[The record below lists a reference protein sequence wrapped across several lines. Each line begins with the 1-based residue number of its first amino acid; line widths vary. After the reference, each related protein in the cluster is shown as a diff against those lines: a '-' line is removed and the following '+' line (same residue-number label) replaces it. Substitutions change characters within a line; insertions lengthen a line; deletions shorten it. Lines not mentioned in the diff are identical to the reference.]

1 MSVAAPPITR
11 LTNYINGQWTD
22 SPTSE
27 WRDVVNPAT
36 GEILASVPLAD
47 AAEVNA
53 AVEAAAAAFPAW
65 RRTPPEDRIQPL
77 FKLKMLLEEHIDDIA
92 RIITTE
98 NGKTFTE
105 AKAEMRRAIE
115 NVEVACGIP
124 MMMQGYNLE
133 DVARGI
139 DEMMIRQPI
148 GVTAAIV
155 PFNFPGMIAFWYL
168 PYAIATGNTFI
179 LKPSERVPL
188 TMRYIYELLEKTGLP
203 KGVVSLVNGGKA
215 VVDALIDH
223 PKVRAISFVGS
234 TPVARYIYAR
244 SGEQGKRCQCQGGA
258 KNHVVVLPDADMPMA
273 TQIISDSAFGCAGQR
288 CLAVSVAVTIG
299 EAQKTF
305 RDSIADAASKLR
317 VGNGLEDGVQM
328 GPVITP
334 QSKERVESLIGLGEK
349 QGAKVLLDG
358 RNSKVPKYESG
369 NFVNP
374 TILDDVPQTS
384 DLADTEIFGPVLSL
398 VHADNMDEALAFLER
413 SAYGNQASLFTSSGS
428 AARRFRYEAP
438 AGNIGINIGVAAP
451 MAYFPFSG
459 WKNSFLR
466 RPARPGP
473 RRHRVLYRQE
483 SCRGALG
490 QRAQQKVLMTVPGSG
505 VAMKLLTTESQR
517 LRENEEQK
525 DPRTSPIIGAAIEV
539 HRHLGPGLLESAY
552 EECLCH
558 ELHLRGLVFERQVS
572 LPVSYK
578 GLQLDCG
585 YRIDLI
591 VGQEVVIELKAVDK
605 ILPVHEAQL
614 LTYLK
619 TSCKRVGLLIN
630 FNVPLLTQGIIRRVF

>member
-1 MSVAAPPITR
+1 MTSVAAPPISR
-11 LTNYINGQWTD
+11 LANYINGQWTP
-22 SPTSE
+22 SRASE
-27 WRDVVNPAT
+27 WREVINPAT
-36 GEILASVPLAD
+36 GEVLAQVPLAD
-47 AAEVNA
+47 AAEVNQ
-53 AVEAAAAAFPAW
+53 AVEAAAAAFSEW

-92 RIITTE
+92 RIITQE

-139 DEMMIRQPI
+139 DEMMIRQPL
-148 GVTAAIV
+148 GVVAAIV

-188 TMRYIYELLEKTGLP
+188 TMRYIYELIEKTGLP
-203 KGVVSLVNGGKA
+203 KGVVNLVNGAKA

-223 PKVRAISFVGS
+223 PEVRAISFVGS
-234 TPVARYIYAR
+234 SPVARYIYAR
-244 SGEQGKRCQCQGGA
+244 CGEKGKRCQCQGGA

-273 TQIISDSAFGCAGQR
+273 TQIINDSAFGCAGQR

-305 RDSIADAASKLR
+305 RDSIADAASKLK
-317 VGNGLEDGVQM
+317 VGNGLEEGVQM

-334 QSKERVESLIGLGEK
+334 QSKERVESLIGVGEK

-358 RNSKVPKYESG
+358 RNTRIPCHGSG
-369 NFVNP
+369 NFVKP
-374 TILDDVPQTS
+374 TILDNLPATS
-384 DLADTEIFGPVLSL
+384 DLTDTEIFGPVLSL
-398 VHADNMDEALAFLER
+398 VHARDMDDALAFLKR
-413 SAYGNQASLFTSSGS
+413 SPYGNQASLFTSSGS

-459 WKNSFLR
+459 WKNSFFGDL
-466 RPARPGP
+466 
-473 RRHRVLYRQE
+473 H
-483 SCRGALG
+483 G
-490 QRAQQKVLMTVPGSG
+490 QGRDSVEFYTDKKVV
-505 VAMKLLTTESQR
+505 V
-517 LRENEEQK
+517 
-525 DPRTSPIIGAAIEV
+525 
-539 HRHLGPGLLESAY
+539 
-552 EECLCH
+552 
-558 ELHLRGLVFERQVS
+558 ERWAKEHS
-572 LPVSYK
+572 RK
-578 GLQLDCG
+578 
-585 YRIDLI
+585 
-591 VGQEVVIELKAVDK
+591 
-605 ILPVHEAQL
+605 
-614 LTYLK
+614 
-619 TSCKRVGLLIN
+619 
-630 FNVPLLTQGIIRRVF
+630 F